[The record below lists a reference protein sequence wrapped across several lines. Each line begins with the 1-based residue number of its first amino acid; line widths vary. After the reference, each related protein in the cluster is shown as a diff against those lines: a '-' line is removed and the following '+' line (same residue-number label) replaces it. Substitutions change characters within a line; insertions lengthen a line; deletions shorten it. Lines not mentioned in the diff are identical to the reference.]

1 MTVAAPS
8 RPTHPIPRASLAA
21 AACALVVSLPVVVA
35 GAPPCPKGM
44 VSIGGE
50 YCIDRYEAATVV
62 IDAPPTSKRKP
73 KTLRKHSP
81 YEPVGDL
88 HVMAV
93 SEKGRVPQAHIS
105 RDQAEIACRNAGKR
119 LCLDDEW
126 IRACRGAKAT
136 TYPYGDEHREGQCN
150 DAGLSGFNKL
160 FGPGNNVPPEPSAYT
175 ATNMNDPRLNQLPG
189 TLAKAGAFPQCR
201 SSAKAYDLVGN
212 LHEWTADP
220 AGTFRG
226 GYYLDTH
233 LNGDGCNYRTTAHDR
248 TYHDYSTGFRCC
260 WGGTEQA
267 RIDRER
273 RAKEKAEA
281 EAKKRERE
289 EAKAK
294 KAREKAEAKKKLAA
308 KKAREKADAKKKAA
322 AAKARRNAAAAKD
335 G

>member
-1 MTVAAPS
+1 MSSAAPS
-8 RPTHPIPRASLAA
+8 RPTCLHSRASLAA
-21 AACALVVSLPVVVA
+21 AVCVLVASVPVVVA
-35 GAPPCPKGM
+35 AAPACPKGM
-44 VSIGGE
+44 VSIAGE

-62 IDAPPTSKRKP
+62 IDAPPTAKRKP
-73 KTLRKHSP
+73 KTLRRHAP
-81 YEPVGDL
+81 YERVEGG

-105 RDQAEIACRNAGKR
+105 RDQAEVACRNAGKR

-126 IRACRGAKAT
+126 VRACRGAKAT

-150 DAGLSGFNKL
+150 DAGVSGFNKL
-160 FGPGNNVPPEPSAYT
+160 FGPGNNVPPDASAYN

-189 TLAKAGAFPQCR
+189 TLAKAGAFSQCR
-201 SSAKAYDLVGN
+201 SSAKVYDLVGN

-260 WGGTEQA
+260 WGGAEQA

-281 EAKKRERE
+281 EAKKRERA

-308 KKAREKADAKKKAA
+308 KKAREKVDAKKKADA
-322 AAKARRNAAAAKD
+322 TKARRGSTPEKD